1 MGKRQGSEGMKYQK
15 ISVDDLYTRLDDWKF
30 KRFSDMDDK
39 IRCMTIGWIDKNL
52 KKRKTVNKHRT
63 VYGVKHVLQAQTG
76 IYLTESQFAEALLM
90 CGFQLIRKSRFK
102 YVIHIN
108 VSEKSS
114 AFIRERE
121 QSV

>member
-1 MGKRQGSEGMKYQK
+1 MGKHKRGEGMKYGK
-15 ISVDDLYTRLDDWKF
+15 ISVDDLYTRSDDWKF

-39 IRCMTIGWIDKNL
+39 IRCMTIGWVDKNL

-90 CGFQLIRKSRFK
+90 CGFQLIRTSRCK
-102 YVIHIN
+102 YVMHIN
-108 VSEKSS
+108 VSDKSP